1 MHGPRLARCTPGV
14 VAWLLFELLAAP
26 APCLAQGTGGPQ
38 VSGSRVGYIDI
49 AIPADLFRF
58 RYDSNYG
65 NNRPTRAE
73 FFWPRAGAP
82 DAPGPPGREFNVD
95 YQEFWLYLEKAVDER
110 FSAFVELP
118 FRAVNPAVDPNA
130 GGVGDLNA
138 GLKYAFLYSDDLV
151 ASFQFRTY
159 VPTGDG
165 RLGLGTR
172 HVSLEPALLVWKP
185 LTEDF
190 LLEGEVRAW
199 VPAGEARAAG
209 PVLRYG
215 LGLSYNLG
223 GEDLWVA
230 PVAEVVGWTALDG
243 KVTDV
248 QPTGSSV
255 VRNADGDTIV
265 NLKLGL
271 RVGMTQRTGFYAG
284 YGRALTGDRW
294 YQDTFRV
301 EFRLAY

>member
-14 VAWLLFELLAAP
+14 VAWLLCELLAGS

-38 VSGSRVGYIDI
+38 VSGSRVGYIDN
-49 AIPADLFRF
+49 AIPGDLFRF
-58 RYDSNYG
+58 RYDSSYG

-73 FFWPRAGAP
+73 FFWPRAGSS

-95 YQEFWLYLEKAVDER
+95 YQDFWAYLEKSVTER

-118 FRAVNPAVDPNA
+118 VRLVNPAVDPNA

-172 HVSLEPALLVWKP
+172 HVSLEPAVLVWKP
-185 LTEDF
+185 LTEDL
-190 LLEGEVRAW
+190 LLEGEFRVW
-199 VPAGEARAAG
+199 LPVEGTSFSG
-209 PVLRYG
+209 QVLRYG

-223 GEDLWVA
+223 DEDLWVA
-230 PVAEVVGWTALDG
+230 PVAEVVGWTVLGG
-243 KVTDV
+243 KVSDV
-248 QPTGSSV
+248 QPLGSAV
-255 VRNADGDTIV
+255 VLSANGDTIV
-265 NLKLGL
+265 NVKLGL
-271 RVGMTQRTGFYAG
+271 RVGMTPRSGFYAG
-284 YGRALTGDRW
+284 YGRVLSGDRW

-301 EFRLAY
+301 EFRVAY